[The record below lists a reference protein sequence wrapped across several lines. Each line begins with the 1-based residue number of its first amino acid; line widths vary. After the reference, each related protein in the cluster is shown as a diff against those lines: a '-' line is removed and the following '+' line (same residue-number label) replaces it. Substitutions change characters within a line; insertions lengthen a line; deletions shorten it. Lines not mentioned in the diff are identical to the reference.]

1 LFNGTLVKD
10 RLGWPIRAGDVL
22 AGSIDDVLAEVLIRG
37 TLVYFVRLSA
47 YACNSKAPG
56 GKGFVERFAG
66 CGASGW
72 CMP

>member
-1 LFNGTLVKD
+1 MERWLKTDWAGLFVPEMSL
-10 RLGWPIRAGDVL
+10 PEVL
-22 AGSIDDVLAEVLIRG
+22 MMSLPEVLIRG

-47 YACNSKAPG
+47 YACHSKAPG